1 MYLVFRQRAA
11 GEFDRVMV
19 AQHVMEAFGM
29 LDKCVSGYVKGP
41 GVLSFKNV
49 YSYEGVR
56 E

>member
-29 LDKCVSGYVKGP
+29 LDKCVSGYLTGPDILMVKNIYDERA
-41 GVLSFKNV
+41 S
-49 YSYEGVR
+49 R
-56 E
+56 